1 MFGCSVNQD
10 EQIQK
15 RFYLYNENEDRYFE
29 FEAVLD
35 SDFSDWF
42 YAIESN
48 IEVFLSFFVDSSFW
62 ERREEISLVLTKTT
76 IQLLALALLPRP
88 DEFTLCL
95 FVLIAHS
102 QRILQSTTQQPSSSS
117 PPSSPHRFFAI

>member
-15 RFYLYNENEDRYFE
+15 RFYLYNEIEDRYFE

-48 IEVFLSFFVDSSFW
+48 IEVFSPYFNIDSSFW
-62 ERREEISLVLTKTT
+62 ERREEISAASTKMTT
-76 IQLLALALLPRP
+76 QLQALALLPRP
-88 DEFTLCL
+88 DAYPLCL
-95 FVLIAHS
+95 VA
-102 QRILQSTTQQPSSSS
+102 P
-117 PPSSPHRFFAI
+117 

>member
-15 RFYLYNENEDRYFE
+15 RFYLYNEIEDRYFE

-48 IEVFLSFFVDSSFW
+48 IEVFF
-62 ERREEISLVLTKTT
+62 
-76 IQLLALALLPRP
+76 
-88 DEFTLCL
+88 L
-95 FVLIAHS
+95 FQH
-102 QRILQSTTQQPSSSS
+102 
-117 PPSSPHRFFAI
+117 

>member
-1 MFGCSVNQD
+1 MNQD
-10 EQIQK
+10 EQIRK

-48 IEVFLSFFVDSSFW
+48 IG
-62 ERREEISLVLTKTT
+62 VLTLS
-76 IQLLALALLPRP
+76 LL
-88 DEFTLCL
+88 
-95 FVLIAHS
+95 LIIVF
-102 QRILQSTTQQPSSSS
+102 R
-117 PPSSPHRFFAI
+117 R

>member
-15 RFYLYNENEDRYFE
+15 RFYLYNEIEDRYFE

-48 IEVFLSFFVDSSFW
+48 IEVFFLISTLILVFGRGG
-62 ERREEISLVLTKTT
+62 RRFPL
-76 IQLLALALLPRP
+76 
-88 DEFTLCL
+88 
-95 FVLIAHS
+95 
-102 QRILQSTTQQPSSSS
+102 
-117 PPSSPHRFFAI
+117 HRRR

>member
-117 PPSSPHRFFAI
+117 PPSSPRRFFAI